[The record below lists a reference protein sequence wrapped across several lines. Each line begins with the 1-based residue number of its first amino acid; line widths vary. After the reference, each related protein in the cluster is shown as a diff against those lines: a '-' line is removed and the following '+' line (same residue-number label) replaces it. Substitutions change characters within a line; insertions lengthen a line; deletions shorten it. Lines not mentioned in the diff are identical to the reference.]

1 MVKGVTMRKVMVLAC
16 ILSLLLSAGMLA
28 GCGSGGSSGSNSPEG
43 VAQAF
48 WLASLKGD
56 AAASWAMLS
65 KVVQG
70 NLKNESVWAQSVVS
84 SNPTATVTV
93 GKATVTGDRAKV
105 SVKIA
110 AGGTVITTQTVS
122 LVKENGVWKVEM
134 P

>member
-1 MVKGVTMRKVMVLAC
+1 
-16 ILSLLLSAGMLA
+16 LLLKT
-28 GCGSGGSSGSNSPEG
+28 GSVAVAVVRFRFEIFSREWRNPEG

-48 WLASLKGD
+48 WLATLKGD

-70 NLKNESVWAQSVVS
+70 NLKDESTWAKSVVS
-84 SNPTATVTV
+84 SNPTATVEV

-105 SVKIA
+105 SLKII
-110 AGGTVITTQTVS
+110 AGGTTITTQTVS

>member
-1 MVKGVTMRKVMVLAC
+1 MRKVVVLAC
-16 ILSLLLSAGMLA
+16 ILSLLVSAGMMA
-28 GCGSGGSSGSNSPEG
+28 GCGSGGSSSGSNSPEG

-48 WLASLKGD
+48 WLATLKGD

-70 NLKNESVWAQSVVS
+70 NLKDESTWAKSVVS
-84 SNPTATVTV
+84 SNPTATVEV

-105 SVKIA
+105 SLKII
-110 AGGTVITTQTVS
+110 AGGTTITTQTVS